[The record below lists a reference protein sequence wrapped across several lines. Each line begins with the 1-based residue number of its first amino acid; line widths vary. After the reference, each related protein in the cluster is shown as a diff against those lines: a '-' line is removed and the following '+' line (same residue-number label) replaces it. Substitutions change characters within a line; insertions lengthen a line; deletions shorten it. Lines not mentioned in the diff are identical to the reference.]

1 MQSAHCPSPE
11 PFGLGSG
18 RMTERSEFLH
28 GDTIDS
34 LRRDLS
40 MLSPAV
46 SSASPAASRSFRSPL
61 LPITDG
67 QTNRSSSGKQI
78 MWSKGSCATVESPAW
93 PGREKER
100 PTAAGTVLNR
110 QAGVDVLHGGKVCS
124 KETSDD
130 GRKKE
135 QRDAPSNCRASI
147 ECSSG
152 RCHEERLGLLAE
164 QARTTGLLE
173 LLQNDCAAAR
183 LEAARWEREVMEL
196 ASRAAEV
203 LWLRPLM

>member
-1 MQSAHCPSPE
+1 VEQ
-11 PFGLGSG
+11 GK
-18 RMTERSEFLH
+18 
-28 GDTIDS
+28 
-34 LRRDLS
+34 LRD
-40 MLSPAV
+40 
-46 SSASPAASRSFRSPL
+46 SRSSRVAGS
-61 LPITDG
+61 
-67 QTNRSSSGKQI
+67 R
-78 MWSKGSCATVESPAW
+78 KGAPDCSW
-93 PGREKER
+93 H
-100 PTAAGTVLNR
+100 
-110 QAGVDVLHGGKVCS
+110 VDVLHGGKVCS

-130 GRKKE
+130 GHEEE
-135 QRDAPSNCRASI
+135 QRDAPSNCGASI

-183 LEAARWEREVMEL
+183 LEAARWEREVTEL